1 MKLGVLTNV
10 VGNMP
15 LEDALKYFKSMGH
28 QMVEIGCGGYPG
40 KRSLRSGSF
49 APREAKYQ
57 EFCDTIKKYD
67 MEVSAF
73 SCHGNPIHPNKELA
87 AAYDKDMRNAV
98 LMAEKY
104 GLHQINCFSG
114 CPGDCE
120 TSQYPNWVVCAW
132 PDDFGKILEYQWKIL
147 VDYWKDFVAFAREHG
162 VNKIALEMHQGFCV
176 YNTETLLKLREAVGP
191 EIGANFDPSHLIWQ
205 GMDPCACIREIGKAG
220 ALFHFHA
227 KDTRIDPYNTPVNGV
242 LDTQHYSDEIHR
254 SWIFR
259 SVGYGND
266 MRYWKDIVSNLRLVG
281 YDYVMSIEH
290 EDSLMSQNEGLTKAV
305 SFLKQVMTSKTNDRY
320 VVGLKALPARRHEKL
335 PAGGIRRNNHGEKIW
350 SRRYWLRR
358 HGKLACEKT
367 AFPSG

>member
-15 LEDALKYFKSMGH
+15 LEDALKYFKSMGI

-40 KRSLRSGSF
+40 KDHCDPEVLLHD
-49 APREAKYQ
+49 EAKYQ

-147 VDYWKDFVAFAREHG
+147 VDYWKNFVAFAKEHG

-176 YNTETLLKLREAVGP
+176 YN
-191 EIGANFDPSHLIWQ
+191 
-205 GMDPCACIREIGKAG
+205 
-220 ALFHFHA
+220 
-227 KDTRIDPYNTPVNGV
+227 KDTRLDKYNMAKNGA
-242 LDTQHYSDEIHR
+242 LDTKSYADEAHR

-266 MRYWKDIVSNLRLVG
+266 LLYWKDIISALRLVG
-281 YDYVMSIEH
+281 YDYAISIEH
-290 EDSLMSQNEGLTKAV
+290 EDSLMSQNEGLLKAV
-305 SFLKQVMTSKTNDRY
+305 ETLKSAIIFEPKMTETRW
-320 VVGLKALPARRHEKL
+320 
-335 PAGGIRRNNHGEKIW
+335 I
-350 SRRYWLRR
+350 
-358 HGKLACEKT
+358 
-367 AFPSG
+367 